1 MNVPIPSKKSIIVA
15 SIVMASLLAIVL
27 VIYFIVKKSKDVGTV
42 ALPKET
48 EWGKTLTDYQS
59 DQIARIAKGLYE
71 DMKGYNAWGH
81 SSSIYEEYAATDDV
95 IFVGVANYFA
105 EKYGKG
111 ENLAK
116 WLDDEVFF
124 TLSSTVDAIKS
135 RLASFNITC

>member
-1 MNVPIPSKKSIIVA
+1 MTAPSTKSIVLA
-15 SIVMASLLAIVL
+15 SIVMAALLTIVL
-27 VIYFIVKKSKDVGTV
+27 IIYFIVKKSKDAGTV

-48 EWGKTLTDYQS
+48 DWGRSLTDYQS
-59 DQIARIAKGLYE
+59 DQIARIAKSLYE

-81 SSSIYEEYAATDDV
+81 NSSIYEEYAATDDI

-105 EKYGKG
+105 DKYGKG

-124 TLSSTVDAIKS
+124 TLQSTVDAIKS
-135 RLASFNITC
+135 RLASFNINY

>member
-1 MNVPIPSKKSIIVA
+1 MQVPSKKSIIVA
-15 SIVMASLLAIVL
+15 AICMGGLLAVVL

-48 EWGKTLTDYQS
+48 EWGRTLTDYQS

-71 DMKGYNAWGH
+71 DMKGFNGWGH
-81 SSSIYEEYAATDDV
+81 SSSIYEEYAATDDT

-105 EKYGKG
+105 EKYGNG

-135 RLASFNITC
+135 RLASFNINC